1 MFVFENVLGIKTAKK
16 GEPFRDLQRLVN
28 DLGYKMVPVE
38 QIASEHG
45 VLQKRHRIIIVGW
58 KINRSGSDIPTTYN
72 YPTLE
77 KGDMPY
83 SIMKDLFCD
92 LPERK
97 AGEGELCGIVEY
109 TKPLEEMEYLRKTAI
124 RGVLNF
130 TTQHI
135 ARPTNDNDR
144 EIYRQAVLMW
154 KTGKRL
160 NYAKLDPALQ
170 KHKNK
175 ESFCNRF
182 CVVDPNGV
190 LHNVVALIAYDGHYY
205 IYPNETPT
213 LENVRSITIREAARI
228 QSFPDDFFFEGSRSA
243 AFKQIGN
250 AVPVV
255 LAEKIGLK
263 IKKLLKNEDRLR

>member
-1 MFVFENVLGIKTAKK
+1 
-16 GEPFRDLQRLVN
+16 
-28 DLGYKMVPVE
+28 
-38 QIASEHG
+38 
-45 VLQKRHRIIIVGW
+45 
-58 KINRSGSDIPTTYN
+58 
-72 YPTLE
+72 
-77 KGDMPY
+77 
-83 SIMKDLFCD
+83 MKDLFCD

-182 CVVDPNGV
+182 CC
-190 LHNVVALIAYDGHYY
+190 
-205 IYPNETPT
+205 
-213 LENVRSITIREAARI
+213 R
-228 QSFPDDFFFEGSRSA
+228 
-243 AFKQIGN
+243 
-250 AVPVV
+250 
-255 LAEKIGLK
+255 
-263 IKKLLKNEDRLR
+263 

>member
-1 MFVFENVLGIKTAKK
+1 
-16 GEPFRDLQRLVN
+16 
-28 DLGYKMVPVE
+28 
-38 QIASEHG
+38 
-45 VLQKRHRIIIVGW
+45 
-58 KINRSGSDIPTTYN
+58 
-72 YPTLE
+72 
-77 KGDMPY
+77 MPY

-175 ESFCNRF
+175 ESFVIVF
-182 CVVDPNGV
+182 VS
-190 LHNVVALIAYDGHYY
+190 LIPMEFV
-205 IYPNETPT
+205 IPLWLT
-213 LENVRSITIREAARI
+213 LRWMDITIYI
-228 QSFPDDFFFEGSRSA
+228 PT
-243 AFKQIGN
+243 
-250 AVPVV
+250 
-255 LAEKIGLK
+255 
-263 IKKLLKNEDRLR
+263 KLLL